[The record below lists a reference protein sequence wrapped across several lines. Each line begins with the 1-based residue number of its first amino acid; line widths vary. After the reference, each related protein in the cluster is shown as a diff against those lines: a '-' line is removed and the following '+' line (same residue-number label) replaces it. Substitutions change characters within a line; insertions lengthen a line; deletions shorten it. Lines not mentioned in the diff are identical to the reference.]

1 MSGEVE
7 DLLGGTSHRLR
18 VSDPQAAAVALEAA
32 GMTVRRDAGSLDVVT
47 DEPGEQITRVLA
59 EAGLYLSEL
68 TPVRA
73 DLETIFLELTA
84 DDRMGGPATMEEVR

>member
-1 MSGEVE
+1 
-7 DLLGGTSHRLR
+7 
-18 VSDPQAAAVALEAA
+18 
-32 GMTVRRDAGSLDVVT
+32 MTVRRDAGSLDVVT
-47 DEPGEQITRVLA
+47 DEPGDRITRVLA

-84 DDRMGGPATMEEVR
+84 DDRMGVTPTTEEAR